1 MGERRQPESRR
12 RAEPSLGNLDQVQG
26 DTPARS
32 PAPASAKTTPSAA
45 PSVPGEKRARP
56 GKPPVKPG
64 RRWKWLLL
72 AAIVVILAS
81 LVLIFHKPLRS
92 RFMAY
97 FPRTQLNTL
106 LVRADKALAEG
117 HLEGNDGN
125 SARELYGAVRAL
137 EPDNEHA
144 IEGLRKVGN
153 AELERA
159 RKAIAAHDYATAQSS
174 LEDARSLLGGGDAV
188 HAVAQQ
194 LIQARQS
201 QAQTAAL
208 IAQARKALAQ
218 GQLDG
223 AEGAAALYRQALQA
237 EPDNAVARHGLDK
250 VGDALASQ
258 ARTALG
264 NGKLD
269 QADDLIGQIAS
280 LMPTYGD
287 LPALRAALSQAR
299 QKNQAAVEDHL
310 QKADDAL
317 RAGKVSGPGDDNALA
332 QYQAALQVDP
342 GNVKAKAGL
351 GQVAQA
357 LLLRASASI
366 DAADYNDA
374 SQLIDQAAKLAPHSA
389 DLAAVRSRLQA
400 VQAQAAQAAA
410 AHLNPQQKARVA
422 SLLARAQAALKAGDI
437 LTPPG
442 ASAYDLYSEVL
453 NIDGSN
459 PDALHGLQG
468 LAGHA
473 TTRFNRALNAGD
485 LPEAGKMLDV
495 LGQLVPGDASQQAL
509 RRRLA
514 DAWLD
519 RAEKSLGAGDR
530 EAARQA
536 LDAASKLRPDAPR
549 VQSLRTRING
559 NS

>member
-26 DTPARS
+26 EAPAKS
-32 PAPASAKTTPSAA
+32 PAPASAKAAASAA
-45 PSVPGEKRARP
+45 PSLPGEKRARP
-56 GKPPVKPG
+56 GRPPAKPG
-64 RRWKWLLL
+64 RRWKWPLL
-72 AAIVVILAS
+72 AAIVVMLAS

-106 LVRADKALAEG
+106 LVRADKALAAG
-117 HLEGNDGN
+117 KLEGNDGN

-159 RKAIAAHDYATAQSS
+159 RKAIAAHDYATAQTS

-188 HAVAQQ
+188 RTLAQQ

-201 QAQTAAL
+201 QAQTAGL

-223 AEGAAALYRQALQA
+223 DEGAAALYRQALQA

-250 VGDALASQ
+250 VGDALAAQ
-258 ARTALG
+258 ARTALSD
-264 NGKLD
+264 GKLD
-269 QADDLIGQIAS
+269 HADDLIGRIAS

-299 QKNQAAVEDHL
+299 QKTRAAVDGHL
-310 QKADDAL
+310 SKADEAL

-332 QYQAALQVDP
+332 QYQAVLQIDP

-366 DAADYNDA
+366 DATDFGDA

-389 DLAAVRSRLQA
+389 DLAAARSRLQA
-400 VQAQAAQAAA
+400 AQAQAAQAAA
-410 AHLNPQQKARVA
+410 SHLDPQQKARVA
-422 SLLARAQAALKAGDI
+422 KLLTRAQAALKAGDI

-459 PDALHGLQG
+459 PDALQGLQG
-468 LAGHA
+468 LAAHA
-473 TTRFNRALNAGD
+473 TARFNRALGAGD

-495 LGQLVPGDASQQAL
+495 LGQLVPGDASHQAL